1 MDSFKIP
8 SPKMKVKSGVQ
19 IWLSDRGL
27 ACHNTLGSSTST
39 VNKRKP
45 FLPASNNVAWVEY
58 FPSMFKTRSSILSSK
73 HKQGFHLNIMSCQSN
88 IPRCVSSEPPK
99 IKDQL
104 PHPCPAAVTAILSF
118 LPSSTLTQA
127 SHCPLAPLAV
137 LFGRPPAV
145 NPPLTVQEVS
155 FSQIPLFF
163 FSLHPTA
170 S

>member
-8 SPKMKVKSGVQ
+8 SPKMKVKSGVR

-45 FLPASNNVAWVEY
+45 FLPAPKNVARVEY

-73 HKQGFHLNIMSCQSN
+73 HKQGFHLSIMSCQPN

-127 SHCPLAPLAV
+127 SHC
-137 LFGRPPAV
+137 RPPRRRIWEATCSEPTSYSPRSIV
-145 NPPLTVQEVS
+145 FPNSP
-155 FSQIPLFF
+155 FF
-163 FSLHPTA
+163 L
-170 S
+170 